1 MDSVQA
7 TIVGCGLML
16 AGWAADNLDAC
27 RWHVAGQRTPID
39 ALTLLS
45 FVLPFAGLIV
55 IAATAS

>member
-39 ALTLLS
+39 ALTLL
-45 FVLPFAGLIV
+45 PFAGLIV